1 MGISLRLNDRNDM
14 IELETGNGETITLNS
29 QQEAAVNN
37 IFDWYHSEDKLFRLS
52 GFAGTGKTTITKY
65 VIAKLQEQ
73 SVLGRSMRICVAAPI
88 HKAVKVIVAATG
100 FPGHTLA
107 RLLGMSA
114 DINVDEFD
122 PEKPEFV
129 QKRPPIIGEYD
140 LVILDEIS
148 MVNQALFEAIIKEV
162 NKSPTVRI
170 IFLGDSF
177 QTPPIKEKISLIFT
191 SPLIT
196 WASELTQVER
206 QDDDDPVLGI
216 HVAIRSDPDSS
227 SDLFDHTSQ
236 TNSKGHGIQFLES
249 PDFAKEILLTFTSE
263 QYAEDPDY
271 AKILCWSNA
280 QCRYW
285 NTNLRRRR
293 MQVLYPDNVPPLMT
307 MEIWPI
313 MQGDVMMAFN
323 GYENK
328 LANSNDYLIL
338 RVEESEMSVRYPS
351 SSGPKVVIVK
361 TFGVWMV
368 NVDTGRETFTHV
380 LDQRDEDNQNLWMK
394 AYWAYINQAK
404 KNTSMWKQFFEF
416 RSWIMLY
423 EDIPLGYDT
432 KKMIS
437 KDLDYGYAITVH
449 KSTGSSYENVFVDGQ
464 NIDANWRNS
473 ERNRLKYV
481 ALSRQRKMAYYRE

>member
-1 MGISLRLNDRNDM
+1 MTSLRLNDRNNM
-14 IELETGNGETITLNS
+14 IELEVGDGRTITLNS

-37 IFDWYHSEDKLFRLS
+37 IFEWYHSGDKLFRLS
-52 GFAGTGKTTITKY
+52 GFAGTGKTTITKH

-73 SVLGRSMRICVAAPI
+73 SVLGRSMRICVAAPT
-88 HKAVKVIVAATG
+88 HKAVKVIHRATD

-114 DINVDEFD
+114 DIGIEEFD
-122 PEKPEFV
+122 PEKPEFK
-129 QKRPPIIGEYD
+129 QKKPPIIGDYD

-148 MVNQALFEAIIKEV
+148 MVNTPLFEVILKEV
-162 NKSPTVRI
+162 KKSSTVRV

-177 QTPPIKEKISLIFT
+177 QTPPIGEAISPVFT
-191 SPLIT
+191 SHAIT

-216 HVAIRSDPDSS
+216 HVAIRGNPNSDT
-227 SDLFDHTSQ
+227 DLFEHVSAV
-236 TNSKGHGIQFLES
+236 NSKGHGIQFLENS
-249 PDFAKEILLTFTSE
+249 EFAKEVLAAFTSE
-263 QYAEDPDY
+263 AYTEDPDY
-271 AKILCWSNA
+271 AKILCWSNK

-293 MQVLYPDNVPPLMT
+293 MQALHLDNVPPLMT

-313 MQGDVMMAFN
+313 MQEDVMMAFN

-328 LANSNDYLIL
+328 LANSNDYLVL
-338 RVEESEMSVRYPS
+338 RVEESEMSVRYPT
-351 SSGPKVVIVK
+351 SGGAKVVRVK

-380 LDQRDEDNQNLWMK
+380 LDQRDEDNQSLWMK

-404 KNTSMWKQFFEF
+404 KNASMWKQFFEF
-416 RSWIMLY
+416 RSWVMLY
-423 EDIPLGYDT
+423 EDIPLGYEG
-432 KKMIS
+432 KKKIG

-449 KSTGSSYENVFVDGQ
+449 KSTGSSYENVFVDGS
-464 NIDANWRNS
+464 NINENWVNS

>member
-1 MGISLRLNDRNDM
+1 M
-14 IELETGNGETITLNS
+14 IELKTGNGETITLNS

-37 IFDWYHSEDKLFRLS
+37 IFDWYHSGDKLFRLS

-148 MVNQALFEAIIKEV
+148 MVNKALFEAIIKEV
-162 NKSPTVRI
+162 KKSSTVRI
-170 IFLGDSF
+170 IFLGDPF
-177 QTPPIKEKISLIFT
+177 QTPPIKEAISLIFT

-216 HVAIRSDPDSS
+216 HVAIRGNPDSS
-227 SDLFDHTSQ
+227 MDLFDHISQ
-236 TNSKGHGIQFLES
+236 TNSKGHGIQFLENS
-249 PDFAKEILLTFTSE
+249 EFAKEVLTAFTSE
-263 QYAEDPDY
+263 AYAEDPDY
-271 AKILCWSNA
+271 AKILCWSNK

-293 MQVLYPDNVPPLMT
+293 MEHIHGDTTVKGNYFYPV
-307 MEIWPI
+307 

-338 RVEESEMSVRYPS
+338 RVEESEMSVRYPA
-351 SSGPKVVIVK
+351 SGGAKVVRVK

-368 NVDTGRETFTHV
+368 NVDTGKESFTHV

-404 KNTSMWKQFFEF
+404 KNQSMWKQFFEF

-432 KKMIS
+432 KKVIS

-464 NIDANWRNS
+464 NISENWKNS